1 MYTTTDSSS
10 SGTGAGSF
18 PTQFVPTENGSS
30 TSLGTTGCV
39 RLTTEEAV
47 SAPCN
52 NTTMSS
58 IVMSEGTDTVR
69 QISDKWTE
77 ILHSLAVVSLSVS
90 ILFSLGTVLYLFLS
104 DRRIS
109 FWRRKIAERLVVY
122 LALCDL
128 LYSTE
133 HVIDHMYILIV
144 GEFPPEAMCTAL
156 GFLLQEFATLQGI
169 LVVFT
174 ALNAFSLVVR
184 EKGFVT
190 GRYDW
195 RLISVAIGMPLMMG
209 ITLLVTDML
218 GPSEV
223 W

>member
-18 PTQFVPTENGSS
+18 PTQVVPTENGSS

-39 RLTTEEAV
+39 RLTTEEAA
-47 SAPCN
+47 SAQCN

-133 HVIDHMYILIV
+133 HAIDHMYILIV
-144 GEFPPEAMCTAL
+144 GEFPPEATGPDT
-156 GFLLQEFATLQGI
+156 GFFIRGG
-169 LVVFT
+169 VVGGG
-174 ALNAFSLVVR
+174 R
-184 EKGFVT
+184 EP
-190 GRYDW
+190 
-195 RLISVAIGMPLMMG
+195 I
-209 ITLLVTDML
+209 
-218 GPSEV
+218 
-223 W
+223 